1 MNHLQINDAMFDY
14 LIARSGIVGRQ
25 ILKLCRFIH
34 REDHD
39 KFDRATGLE
48 EFWLR
53 QRWLRRLLEVRG
65 VSRLLNV
72 FYTYYI
78 GGSLTRSDQ
87 VTFAKLHGMGGN
99 AYRLTLFNA
108 IFCGIPCA
116 LGYFVLGEGFS
127 LLKGV
132 HSYAELPSLL
142 AQHTS
147 LGVGLTS
154 LSVDLF
160 RAVDSFWHRR
170 CWAPF
175 GFLPLAINIPTYF
188 KRLFQNGKHVSEK
201 SRKTHPDSDH
211 HANKRQIDI
220 TNPESTNHADGSDD
234 YISEK
239 YPKTDQAISH
249 SR

>member
-1 MNHLQINDAMFDY
+1 MD
-14 LIARSGIVGRQ
+14 
-25 ILKLCRFIH
+25 
-34 REDHD
+34 
-39 KFDRATGLE
+39 
-48 EFWLR
+48 
-53 QRWLRRLLEVRG
+53 
-65 VSRLLNV
+65 
-72 FYTYYI
+72 
-78 GGSLTRSDQ
+78 
-87 VTFAKLHGMGGN
+87 GN

-108 IFCGIPCA
+108 ICCGIPCA

-188 KRLFQNGKHVSEK
+188 KRLFQNGKRVPEK
-201 SRKTHPDSDH
+201 SQKARSASNHPS
-211 HANKRQIDI
+211 NKCQIDI
-220 TNPESTNHADGSDD
+220 TDPELTDRADESDD
-234 YISEK
+234 YISEN
-239 YPKTDQAISH
+239 YSKTDQAISH

>member
-1 MNHLQINDAMFDY
+1 MNHLQINDATFDY
-14 LIARSGIVGRQ
+14 LIARSGIFGRQ
-25 ILKLCRFIH
+25 ILRLCRFIH
-34 REDHD
+34 TKDQD
-39 KFDRATGLE
+39 KFDRATGFAD
-48 EFWLR
+48 FWLR
-53 QRWLRRLLEVRG
+53 QQWLRRLLKVRWI
-65 VSRLLNV
+65 SRLLDV

-87 VTFAKLHGMGGN
+87 LTFARLHGMDGN

-127 LLKGV
+127 LLKKV

-154 LSVDLF
+154 FSVDMF
-160 RAVDSFWHRR
+160 RAVDSYWHRR

-188 KRLFQNGKHVSEK
+188 KRLFQNGKRDPEK
-201 SRKTHPDSDH
+201 RRNTLSASDDPSD
-211 HANKRQIDI
+211 KRHIDMAK
-220 TNPESTNHADGSDD
+220 PERIDRADGSGD
-234 YISEK
+234 YISEN
-239 YPKTDQAISH
+239 YSKTGQAISH